1 MPVRASWGR
10 PPGHGRRNPDR
21 DHPDAGRGRGT
32 LAGHPGRPDRRAFGR
47 AGGGGNMS
55 PAFDRWNALKKK
67 AKEGGGADRV
77 AKHRAAG
84 KLAARERLETFFD
97 PGSFVEID
105 PFVTHRVSTFGLEER
120 RIPGDGVVTGWGE
133 VDGRPVCA
141 FAQDATVFGGALGE
155 AHAMKIVKIMETARK
170 AGVPVV
176 GLNDSGGARIQEGV
190 MSLGGYGEVFFRN
203 VALSGVV
210 PQISLVLGPC
220 AGGAVYSPAIT
231 DFVIMV
237 RGTAQMFITGPDVIR
252 AVTGEEVTFDQL
264 GGADSHASISG
275 VSHLTA
281 ESDAAALAL
290 ARRLLSYLPLN
301 NLEEA
306 PSAPAAP
313 PPHAAAAELASVVP
327 EDSNAPYDV
336 HAVID
341 RVVDVASFFEIQPA
355 WAGNIVVGFARL
367 DGHPVGVVAN
377 NPSVLAG
384 TLDIP
389 ASTKAARFVRF
400 CDAFNLPLLTFVDV
414 PGFLPGVAQEHGG
427 IIRHGAKLLY
437 AYAEATVPKIAVI
450 TRKAYGGAYDVMSS
464 KHIRCDVN
472 LAWPGAEIAVMG
484 PEGAINILFRK
495 EIERV
500 PPEAQAAERERRVQ
514 EYRAEFLNPYLA
526 AELGYIDDVIDPA
539 ETRSRL
545 VQGLRRLA
553 TKRDDRPARKH
564 GNIPL

>member
-1 MPVRASWGR
+1 M
-10 PPGHGRRNPDR
+10 
-21 DHPDAGRGRGT
+21 T
-32 LAGHPGRPDRRAFGR
+32 E
-47 AGGGGNMS
+47 
-55 PAFDRWNALKKK
+55 AFDRWTALKKA

-77 AKHRAAG
+77 QKHRANG
-84 KLAARERLETFFD
+84 RLTARERLESFFD
-97 PGSFVEID
+97 EGTFTEID
-105 PFVTHRVSTFGLEER
+105 AFVTHRVEKFGLDER
-120 RIPGDGVVTGWGE
+120 KIPGDGVVTGWGE

-155 AHAMKIVKIMETARK
+155 AHAMKIVKVMETARK
-170 AGVPVV
+170 AGVPIV

-210 PQISLVLGPC
+210 PQISLILGAC

-252 AVTGEEVTFDQL
+252 TVTGEEVTFDQL
-264 GGADSHASISG
+264 GGADTHASVSG

-281 ESDAAALAL
+281 TSDADALQL

-301 NLEEA
+301 NLEE
-306 PSAPAAP
+306 PPAAP
-313 PPHAAAAELASVVP
+313 RAAPSDAASSELVRVVP
-327 EDSNAPYDV
+327 EDPNLPYDV
-336 HAVID
+336 HGVIE
-341 RVVDVASFFEIQPA
+341 RVVDVGSFFEVHAA
-355 WAGNIVVGFARL
+355 WAQNIVVGFARL
-367 DGHPVGVVAN
+367 DGRSVGVVAN

-389 ASTKAARFVRF
+389 ASVKAARFVRF
-400 CDAFNLPLLTFVDV
+400 CDAFNLPLITFVDV
-414 PGFLPGVAQEHGG
+414 PGFLPGTAQEYGG

-437 AYAEATVPKIAVI
+437 AYAEATVPMMTVI
-450 TRKAYGGAYDVMSS
+450 LRKAYGGAYDVMCS
-464 KHIRCDVN
+464 KHLGGDLN
-472 LAWPGAEIAVMG
+472 LAWPTAEIAVMG
-484 PEGAINILFRK
+484 AEGAVNILFRK
-495 EIERV
+495 EIDQA
-500 PPEAQAAERERRVQ
+500 PEAAQAAVRAQRVA

-526 AELGYIDDVIDPA
+526 AERGYIDDVIDPS
-539 ETRSRL
+539 ETRARL
-545 VQGLRRLA
+545 VDGLKLLA